1 MKFNYKYVIKDEE
14 VSMVIEKAKLK
25 NTILNLM
32 GMMITDSFLM
42 FLANCDKMLN
52 IS

>member
-1 MKFNYKYVIKDEE
+1 MI
-14 VSMVIEKAKLK
+14 IEKAKLK
-25 NTILNLM
+25 NTILSLE

-52 IS
+52 IN

>member
-1 MKFNYKYVIKDEE
+1 MI
-14 VSMVIEKAKLK
+14 MEKAKLK
-25 NTILNLM
+25 NTVLGLQ

-52 IS
+52 ISELDISYC